1 MSDIFNPKEKVFGH
15 LGTIEKFFLKKIL
28 IQLQSKLTCLMPPMI
43 LTPSVSQIICTSK
56 NIKTANYLIE

>member
-1 MSDIFNPKEKVFGH
+1 MSNIFNPKEKVFGH
-15 LGTIEKFFLKKIL
+15 LGAIEKFFLKKIL

-43 LTPSVSQIICTSK
+43 LTPSASQIICTSI